1 MSALINPDDP
11 SERVKLKKGSFF
23 GEMGLIAGRRR
34 TATIVA
40 NEDSFLV
47 ETPRRA
53 MLRLINSVPGSK
65 KVLDTAAIYRQIQT
79 HLAPNIEKELLKDI
93 VETAT
98 VESLSAG
105 DELINKGDVIQNV
118 EQIVRLKEGGYNGI
132 FSFEPFSEKIHNLS
146 DPVNEIINSIDY
158 LNKTCSLN

>member
-1 MSALINPDDP
+1 
-11 SERVKLKKGSFF
+11 
-23 GEMGLIAGRRR
+23 MGLIAGRRR

-79 HLAPNIEKELLKDI
+79 HLAPSIEKELLKD
-93 VETAT
+93 
-98 VESLSAG
+98 LY
-105 DELINKGDVIQNV
+105 LIHI
-118 EQIVRLKEGGYNGI
+118 
-132 FSFEPFSEKIHNLS
+132 
-146 DPVNEIINSIDY
+146 
-158 LNKTCSLN
+158 